1 MSEKEIINDEMIFQS
16 FSKNYI
22 FDSNREPNKTS
33 QNENIEFTFKK
44 NLFFQKSEES
54 PSKINDMKNSNNK
67 MSPLNDKIMNI
78 YSKNDSNLQ
87 ESGHF
92 GKSKYD
98 SNKYKN
104 IIEENSSFNKK
115 PLFPIN
121 EKISGKYS
129 KPNLNIK
136 KTERAESKL
145 STNKIKKS
153 EITKNKSKQ
162 RMNSLNNNYNN
173 NIKDTYINK
182 RNKNINKKIK
192 TESTYSLKVN
202 NININDNNNNN
213 KRSKKHLKEE
223 INNNN
228 INERKTYNI
237 NINNDPVLN
246 RMKKMKDN
254 YVYKEIFNNTFN
266 RTSNNNNKNF
276 INSQI
281 IENEI
286 KPIKNNYHQFI
297 SINGFSNTN
306 KIRKIPTGRYIDI
319 QPKLKPNFEINN
331 TTKQISRNTRL
342 YKENKENIPININNT
357 IINYCHKQPI
367 YINEIKPINS
377 INYRPSFN
385 PNKMFNSKNKYDKR
399 KNAIEISTE
408 NYLKLK
414 SEMYPNIK
422 IDLIMS
428 NKNKNIDK
436 FLYNKLNTINVNVDN
451 KKNIRFAQIKRTNIP
466 KSNISK
472 KKLMVKSFIM
482 KDSFEF

>member
-1 MSEKEIINDEMIFQS
+1 MSEKEIINDEMVYQS

-22 FDSNREPNKTS
+22 FDSNHEPNKTS

-44 NLFFQKSEES
+44 NLFFQKTEES
-54 PSKINDMKNSNNK
+54 PSKINDNKNSNNK
-67 MSPLNDKIMNI
+67 MSPLNDKMMNI

-104 IIEENSSFNKK
+104 IIKENTINNKQ
-115 PLFPIN
+115 PLFSIN
-121 EKISGKYS
+121 DKISGKYS
-129 KPNLNIK
+129 KSNLNIK
-136 KTERAESKL
+136 KTERDESKF

-153 EITKNKSKQ
+153 EITKNKSKV
-162 RMNSLNNNYNN
+162 RMNSLNNN
-173 NIKDTYINK
+173 NIKNTYINN
-182 RNKNINKKIK
+182 RNKNKNKKIK

-202 NININDNNNNN
+202 N
-213 KRSKKHLKEE
+213 
-223 INNNN
+223 NN
-228 INERKTYNI
+228 INERKAYNF

-254 YVYKEIFNNTFN
+254 YCYKEIFSNTFN
-266 RTSNNNNKNF
+266 RTSNNNNNNKNC

-281 IENEI
+281 MENEI
-286 KPIKNNYHQFI
+286 KPINNNYCHFI
-297 SINGFSNTN
+297 SINGFSNAN
-306 KIRKIPTGRYIDI
+306 KIKKIPTGRYIDI

-367 YINEIKPINS
+367 HISEIKPVNS
-377 INYRPSFN
+377 INNRPSFN
-385 PNKMFNSKNKYDKR
+385 PHKMFNSKNKYVKR
-399 KNAIEISTE
+399 ENVVQISTE
-408 NYLKLK
+408 NFLKLK
-414 SEMYPNIK
+414 SEMYPHSK
-422 IDLIMS
+422 INLI
-428 NKNKNIDK
+428 KNIDTY
-436 FLYNKLNTINVNVDN
+436 LYNKLNTININVDN
-451 KKNIRFAQIKRTNIP
+451 KKNIRFAQIKRINVP

-482 KDSFEF
+482 KNDFEF